1 MYTKYDACGHYLEI
15 SEEDSSRYDTVLAH
29 GLMLASHHGAYH
41 IAEYL
46 IKQGTK
52 VNSANKVGRYKDR
65 YLISRNYSSA
75 EKFAIFASLGS

>member
-15 SEEDSSRYDTVLAH
+15 SEEDGSRYDTVLAH

-41 IAEYL
+41 IADYL

-52 VNSANKVGRYKDR
+52 VNSANKV
-65 YLISRNYSSA
+65 SRNKIDTCAFSLPIKR
-75 EKFAIFASLGS
+75 ENNIFAHPP